1 MKIIETTGPTASADT
16 QGMCLFVYALNS
28 VTFTVHTLINCCHM
42 GRNFSDMTRITLSYF
57 PDMKR
62 NKPSVLK
69 SEDDDAELV

>member
-1 MKIIETTGPTASADT
+1 
-16 QGMCLFVYALNS
+16 
-28 VTFTVHTLINCCHM
+28 M
-42 GRNFSDMTRITLSYF
+42 GRNFSDMTRITPSYF